1 MRHNL
6 SALIAEY
13 KQRPTENLK
22 NAILELLL
30 TIKNPES
37 IDRQLCF
44 TTDDWILFGKNL
56 RIKRS
61 AGRTFFATETFE
73 GAQKYIGF
81 CYRIFLDD
89 YTFQEIDA
97 YEKNCMD
104 FAEKAPDDD
113 YFAAASIAAT
123 LDEQAAVDRIVVD
136 SKSQLDAWLESIEK
150 ETV

>member
-1 MRHNL
+1 MRHTL
-6 SALIAEY
+6 SALLAEY
-13 KQRPTENLK
+13 KQQPTEKLRND
-22 NAILELLL
+22 ILEFLL
-30 TIKNPES
+30 TIKNPEC

-61 AGRTFFATETFE
+61 VGRTFFATETFE

-97 YEKNCMD
+97 YKKNCMD
-104 FAEKAPDDD
+104 FADNAPDDD

-136 SKSQLDAWLESIEK
+136 SKNQIDVWLESIEK
-150 ETV
+150 ETE